1 MQSIVLFKR
10 FRSRIGDLVYF
21 LCTAQV
27 DLSNNLTI
35 NNLTLTPEQTGD
47 VMRKYW
53 SIESMKH
60 AFVE

>member
-1 MQSIVLFKR
+1 M
-10 FRSRIGDLVYF
+10 
-21 LCTAQV
+21 

>member
-27 DLSNNLTI
+27 DLI

-53 SIESMKH
+53 SIESMNH